1 MDNYKHL
8 VTMESISSLRI
19 VNQNGEHGQCG
30 ATVNKQIKHG

>member
-1 MDNYKHL
+1 MDNYMQV
-8 VTMESISSLRI
+8 VTMESICSQRI